1 MSHSLAYFSSQITS
15 GLSKQFEWIS
25 KLNQSNL
32 NASFYQ
38 IISFLDYKQQ
48 HNGNKQ

>member
-1 MSHSLAYFSSQITS
+1 MDS
-15 GLSKQFEWIS
+15 S

-38 IISFLDYKQQ
+38 IIPFLDYKQQ
-48 HNGNKQ
+48 HNDNMEMVLYFLL